1 MQFTLTSVIAIAA
14 AFTSA
19 ISAFSVSNCETGQ
32 YKNFGEGGN
41 NKCQGFNTGKS
52 VAFDSN
58 KGLSLRVFASTNCQ
72 AGDEILITEQNK
84 CQEVPF
90 TGLSVLAE

>member
-1 MQFTLTSVIAIAA
+1 MHLKQAIFSSWTLADLYL
-14 AFTSA
+14 F
-19 ISAFSVSNCETGQ
+19 FQNCETGQ

-58 KGLSLRVFASTNCQ
+58 KGLSLRVFASTDCQ
-72 AGDEILITEQNK
+72 PGDEIFITEQNK
-84 CQEVPF
+84 CQQVPF